1 MNLDSANTMYTARIL
16 SGGIQIIEEL
26 APEWTALCDRSKC
39 SDPYLRP
46 DWFISLVRNFRTEVR
61 LVTVRRNGSLRAVLP
76 LVAQK
81 ATIHGLRVAALQGV
95 FNLNTPRFDLVHSGD
110 ESERR
115 AIVDALWMAMQEL
128 DRWDAFE
135 ARLVKS
141 DSWLTDLLKRA
152 QADQHPTGVW
162 QMDAAPFITLPT
174 RADAGRFFAGQR
186 KHFGKEMDRRIRRL
200 NEVGKVEFL
209 RTHEY
214 SATLIRRYLE
224 LEQMGWKGN
233 GGTAAI
239 LDTKAASLHHDLARD
254 VAKNGRLHVYELR
267 LDGRT
272 IAMSLNIRD
281 GSTMFHWKTSYDES
295 FSKYSPGN
303 LLFRKL
309 FDDCVVDG
317 LTEIDFLSPST
328 ANKRA
333 WATGEREHVAFYIF
347 RPGVIGRV
355 VWAWK
360 FAVVA
365 RLRAMRDSYPRVA
378 SLFLWMQFQ

>member
-1 MNLDSANTMYTARIL
+1 MYTVRIL
-16 SGGIQIIEEL
+16 SGGIEVIDGL
-26 APEWTALCDRSKC
+26 ASEWAALCDRAEC
-39 SDPYLRP
+39 QDPFMRP
-46 DWFISLVRNFRTEVR
+46 EWFVALVRNFRTEVR
-61 LVTVRRNGSLRAVLP
+61 LVTIRRDGSLRAVLP
-76 LVAQK
+76 LVSRK

-110 ESERR
+110 ERERQE
-115 AIVDALWMAMQEL
+115 IVDALWTAMQKL

-135 ARLVKS
+135 ARLVRS

-152 QADQHPTGVW
+152 QADRHQTGVW

-174 RADAGRFFAGQR
+174 RADTGSFFAGSR
-186 KHFGKEMDRRIRRL
+186 KHFGKEMDRRMRRL
-200 NEVGKVEFL
+200 NEVGEVEFL
-209 RTHEY
+209 QSREY
-214 SATLIRRYLE
+214 SAPMMRRYLE
-224 LEQMGWKGN
+224 LEQMGWKGD

-239 LDTKAASLHHDLARD
+239 LDPKAASLHHDLAREA
-254 VAKNGRLHVYELR
+254 AKNGRLHVYELK

-272 IAMSLNIRD
+272 IAMSLNIRG
-281 GSTMFHWKTSYDES
+281 GSTVFHWKTSYDES

-309 FDDCVVDG
+309 FDDCVADG

-328 ANKRA
+328 VNKRA

-347 RPGVIGRV
+347 RPGFMGRI
-355 VWAWK
+355 VWMWK
-360 FAVVA
+360 FAVMG
-365 RLRAMRDSYPRVA
+365 RLRAMKESYPRIT